1 MTGGTYQ
8 IVNVPVAVPV
18 QSAAVMPDARAF
30 QSALQLQPSI
40 GTYAQ
45 TYAMPTQAYATQ
57 PLISNYQPTYQPPY
71 QSLLGGTSLATTPL
85 PGYVMQGGL
94 PLSAYPAQPTYNTGY
109 QTPQALTYM
118 PVLTNPA
125 YSAGYQQAPSP
136 YGQMIPAYSTGSP
149 AYMQMPTTAGIP
161 STQYATGMTN
171 PYTGSPAVRYTPNQ
185 MAAPMAYNTA
195 YPTANY
201 MGASPYGS
209 TYPQAQMPMQ
219 TQQYATPQ
227 YGTAAQM
234 QMPMQTG
241 MQMGGGM
248 PAQSTGNIYADMLMR
263 QPSTEQIMYNQML
276 AKYAPQASYPAMN
289 AGMGTSGGMSGMS
302 GMTTPAANNAGTQ
315 SDAAMAAA
323 MYANSITD
331 GQMGGAGVAN
341 NAANNAAM
349 GAMAGMTGMGAPVA
363 KKAGAPTAFEGGH
376 THDFVSNNGD
386 NKIKSAG
393 TTEFTKQFQEAHAK
407 HYNGAGGTMMYDATG
422 SSLSS
427 ALTDPNI
434 NSAKVTKNADGTIKA
449 VVGVD
454 TTLAGYR
461 AAIDKV
467 LADNKDIKTGTKEFY
482 NKVGREVQNLNDA
495 SQMKNGLK
503 QDGVD
508 TKGITDTMLHWT
520 GTAVINGTGMT
531 KDGSIEVR
539 GHQFNEN
546 GKFNDFVSTDINK
559 DGIMDKVLVSRNDN
573 GNGDTNNF
581 NNGHNMG
588 AGAVIWFDG
597 KDASAPKTK
606 EEAMKVVKFVDDD
619 NNTGLAGG
627 GNAVVDAIVAEGSY
641 KNARNNGGKIADGT
655 TTTQSQAAGKANAK
669 YMPGMAGMAGAAGGM
684 GAMGAMGGMGATPA
698 VGTNSAAANA
708 ARAFGMQL
716 TGDATRDTQAATAA
730 IRDYYTKEAQ
740 KQQLQQQQY
749 AQMTAMQ
756 GTTNYANPLNQMAV
770 QNNNPIAS
778 TLYPGVTYPSTLNQY
793 MQQQNYPTGL
803 NTGYGSNIPTAYNPA
818 STNVP
823 YVVISGNAGAAKATS
838 PAYTG
843 VPATGAL
850 NDALHAGGVA
860 HTHA

>member
-18 QSAAVMPDARAF
+18 QSAAVMPDTRAF
-30 QSALQLQPSI
+30 QSALQLQPNI
-40 GTYAQ
+40 ATYAQ
-45 TYAMPTQAYATQ
+45 GYGLPTQAYAAS
-57 PLISNYQPTYQPPY
+57 PLVSNYQPTYQPSY
-71 QSLLGGTSLATTPL
+71 QSLLGGTSLATIPL
-85 PGYVMQGGL
+85 TGYGMQGGL
-94 PLSAYPAQPTYNTGY
+94 PMSAYTAQPTYNTGY

-118 PVLTNPA
+118 PVLASPN
-125 YSAGYQQAPSP
+125 YSAGYQQAQSP
-136 YGQMIPAYSTGSP
+136 YGQMIPTYNTGSP

-161 STQYATGMTN
+161 STQYAGMTN
-171 PYTGSPAVRYTPNQ
+171 PYASSSALRYTPNQ
-185 MAAPMAYNTA
+185 IAAPAAYNTA
-195 YPTANY
+195 YPTAGY
-201 MGASPYGS
+201 MGASPYRS
-209 TYPQAQMPMQ
+209 TYPQAQ
-219 TQQYATPQ
+219 TQIPQ
-227 YGTAAQM
+227 YGTGLYQQPAATQ
-234 QMPMQTG
+234 
-241 MQMGGGM
+241 
-248 PAQSTGNIYADMLMR
+248 QSTGNIYADLLR
-263 QPSTEQIMYNQML
+263 NQPSTEQIMYNQML

-289 AGMGTSGGMSGMS
+289 AGMGTSGGMG

-331 GQMGGAGVAN
+331 GQIGGAQ
-341 NAANNAAM
+341 AANQ
-349 GAMAGMTGMGAPVA
+349 GAMAGMPGMGGTTGMQTKTGLPGVPGLTPPAIA
-363 KKAGAPTAFEGGH
+363 KPGAPTAFEGGH
-376 THDFVSNNGD
+376 THDFTGD
-386 NKIKSAG
+386 NKNRAG
-393 TTEFTKQFQEAHAK
+393 AANGKTEFTSEFMKAHAK
-407 HYNGAGGTMMYDATG
+407 HFNGAGGSMMFDATG
-422 SSLSS
+422 TNL
-427 ALTDPNI
+427 AAGFADPNL
-434 NSAKVTKNADGTIKA
+434 NTGKTTKKADGTIET
-449 VVGVD
+449 VIGVD
-454 TTLAGYR
+454 TTLSGYR
-461 AAIDKV
+461 ASIDKV
-467 LADNKDIKTGTKEFY
+467 LADNKNIKAGTEEFY
-482 NKVGREVQNLNDA
+482 NKVGREIQNLNDSKQIKA
-495 SQMKNGLK
+495 GNT
-503 QDGVD
+503 QDGVSN
-508 TKGITDTMLHWT
+508 TGITDTMGHWT
-520 GTAVINGTGMT
+520 GTTFIDATGMS
-531 KDGSIEVR
+531 KADSVVIR
-539 GHQFNEN
+539 NHQGTEN
-546 GKFNDFVSTDINK
+546 KKFNDFSIGK
-559 DGIMDKVLVSRNDN
+559 DGYAYLVSRNDN
-573 GNGDTNNF
+573 GGGDPNNF

-588 AGAVIWFDG
+588 ASAVVRWKVG
-597 KDASAPKTK
+597 
-606 EEAMKVVKFVDDD
+606 EAGTPQNLDEALKVVKMVDDD
-619 NNTGLAGG
+619 NKTGVVAGG
-627 GNAVVDAIVAEGSY
+627 KSVIDSIVAEGSY
-641 KNARNNGGKIADGT
+641 KGARDNGGKIAEGT
-655 TTTQSQAAGKANAK
+655 TTTKSKAAMAGNAK
-669 YMPGMAGMAGAAGGM
+669 LMPGMGAMAGMPGMAGAAGGK
-684 GAMGAMGGMGATPA
+684 GAMAGMPGMAGATGGMGATPA